1 MNAPSPSTG
10 SSQQT
15 AARPTKAGPFAN
27 LRTAT
32 KIYTGFGVTLA
43 LLVGLGAVSW
53 SGLRSS
59 DDALRRYAVQ
69 SHVAMAVAEADT
81 NLSDALGAAEEF
93 VSSGSA
99 EVANRFR
106 GEVDKFRRKLDD
118 AMARMTDAGD
128 RQAAQEIATLHQTLT
143 VGFDRLVAA
152 RTERD
157 SIVASVVNTLGADI
171 RRTLSETVKAEK
183 DGGNLDRTVQVA
195 GVSEQFLLVRVL
207 VARFVAE
214 TKAEDLARIRK
225 DLGDLTAKADGLR
238 NGIADGPVKARLSDA
253 VAKLPAYGAG
263 IDRIAVLSDQL
274 KSLNSETLGKA
285 GKQIGDKIGLIRDH
299 SASFLSQLEVT
310 AAAEVS
316 AAEARGT
323 AVTVVAVLLGLL
335 LAWAISRAITR
346 PLGNTTREMGRLAE
360 GDLTVTVTDDD
371 RRDEIGAL
379 ARALQIFK
387 TNALEMERM
396 RKAQEESERQAA
408 AQRRQSMMQMAD
420 TFERTVKGIVDTVA
434 NAATGMRDAATE
446 LTATAHEA
454 SERSL
459 LVASASEQ
467 ASANVQTVATATEEL
482 SASISEIGQQVEN
495 STRIA
500 TQAVADATG
509 ADRTMRD
516 LVTAAEQIGA
526 VVELISGIAA
536 QTNLL
541 ALNATIEAAR
551 AGEAGKGFAVVA
563 SEVKALAN
571 QTAKATDE
579 IQAKVQEIQ
588 QTTGGAQKAIGSIG
602 KTIGH
607 MSEITTAIAAAI
619 EEQAAATRE
628 IASSVTQAAQGT
640 EEVSSNIAGVSTAVH
655 ETGDAAGRVHGTSQ
669 ELAVEAERLRKEVGT
684 FIATVRAA

>member
-1 MNAPSPSTG
+1 MNANRQTQPPSA
-10 SSQQT
+10 Q
-15 AARPTKAGPFAN
+15 PTKAGPFAN

-53 SGLRSS
+53 MGLRSS
-59 DDALRRYAVQ
+59 DDALRRYAGQ

-81 NLSDALGAAEEF
+81 DMADALGAAEEF
-93 VSSGSA
+93 VSSGSPA
-99 EVANRFR
+99 VADRFR
-106 GEVDKFRRKLDD
+106 GDVAEFRQKLQG
-118 AMARMTDAGD
+118 ATARMTSTADL
-128 RQAAQEIATLHQTLT
+128 QAAQEIATLLQTLT
-143 VGFDRLVAA
+143 GGFDRLVAA

-157 SIVASVVNTLGADI
+157 SIIASVVNTLGADI
-171 RRTLSETVKAEK
+171 RRTLSDTVKAEK
-183 DGGNLDRTVQVA
+183 DGGNLDRTVRA
-195 GVSEQFLLVRVL
+195 ADVSEQYLLVRVL

-214 TKAEDLARIRK
+214 MKAEDLARIRK
-225 DLGDLTAKADGLR
+225 DLADVTAKSGALR
-238 NGIADGPVKARLSDA
+238 EGMADGPVKAKLSDA

-263 IDRIAVLSDQL
+263 IDRIAALSDQL
-274 KSLNSETLGKA
+274 QSLNSETLGKA
-285 GKQIGDKIGLIRDH
+285 GKEIGDKIGLIRDH
-299 SASFLSQLEVT
+299 SASFLAQLEVT
-310 AAAEVS
+310 AAAEVA
-316 AAEARGT
+316 AAEGRGT
-323 AVTVVAVLLGLL
+323 MVTAAAVLLGLL

-346 PLGNTTREMGRLAE
+346 PLGGITRAMGRLAE
-360 GDLTVTVTDDD
+360 GDLGVEVTDDR

-379 ARALQIFK
+379 ARALQVFK
-387 TNALEMERM
+387 TNALEIERM
-396 RKAQEESERQAA
+396 RRAQEESERRAA
-408 AQRRQSMMQMAD
+408 AQRRQTMMQMAD
-420 TFERTVKGIVDTVA
+420 TFESTVKGIVDTVA
-434 NAATGMRDAATE
+434 TAATGMRDAATV
-446 LTATAHEA
+446 LTATAQEA

-500 TQAVADATG
+500 TQAVSDAHG
-509 ADRTMRD
+509 ADRTMRE
-516 LVTAAEQIGA
+516 LVSAAEQIGA

-563 SEVKALAN
+563 SEVKALAT
-571 QTAKATDE
+571 QTARATDE

-669 ELAVEAERLRKEVGT
+669 DLATEAERLRREVGT

>member
-1 MNAPSPSTG
+1 MNAAHPSR
-10 SSQQT
+10 QT
-15 AARPTKAGPFAN
+15 AAQPTKAGPFAN

-53 SGLRSS
+53 TGLRSS
-59 DDALRRYAVQ
+59 DDALRRYAGQ

-81 NLSDALGAAEEF
+81 NMADALGAAEEF

-99 EVANRFR
+99 AVADRFR
-106 GEVDKFRRKLDD
+106 VDVDKFARKLD
-118 AMARMTDAGD
+118 AATTRMTSATD
-128 RQAAQEIATLHQTLT
+128 RQAAQEIASLQKTLT
-143 VGFDRLVAA
+143 GGFDQLVAA

-157 SIVASVVNTLGADI
+157 SIVASVVNKLGADI

-183 DGGNLDRTVQVA
+183 DLGDLDRTVQA
-195 GVSEQFLLVRVL
+195 ADVSEQYLLVRVL

-214 TKAEDLARIRK
+214 TQAEDLARIRK
-225 DLGDLTAKADGLR
+225 DLADVTAKATALRDGM
-238 NGIADGPVKARLSDA
+238 ADGPVKAKLSDA
-253 VAKLPAYGAG
+253 VAKLPAYGTG
-263 IDRIAVLSDQL
+263 IDRIASLSDQL
-274 KSLNSETLGKA
+274 KSLNNETLGKA
-285 GKQIGDKIGLIRDH
+285 GKEIGDKIGLIRDH
-299 SASFLSQLEVT
+299 SADFLSQLETT
-310 AAAEVS
+310 AAAEVK
-316 AAEARGT
+316 AAEGRGT
-323 AVTVVAVLLGLL
+323 MVTVAALLIGLL
-335 LAWAISRAITR
+335 LAWAISRAITK
-346 PLGNTTREMGRLAE
+346 PLGNITRAMGRLAE
-360 GDLTVTVTDDD
+360 GDLSVAVTDDE

-379 ARALQIFK
+379 ARALQVFK
-387 TNALEMERM
+387 TNAYEMERM

-408 AQRRQSMMQMAD
+408 AQRRQTMMQMAD
-420 TFERTVKGIVDTVA
+420 TFESAVKGIVDTVA

-446 LTATAHEA
+446 LTATAQEA
-454 SERSL
+454 TERSL

-500 TQAVADATG
+500 TQAVADADG

-516 LVTAAEQIGA
+516 LVSAAEQIGA

-563 SEVKALAN
+563 SEVKALAS
-571 QTAKATDE
+571 QTARATDE

-655 ETGDAAGRVHGTSQ
+655 ETGDAAGRVRGTSQ
-669 ELAVEAERLRKEVGT
+669 ELAVEAERLRREVGT

>member
-1 MNAPSPSTG
+1 MEAGVTIMNAT
-10 SSQQT
+10 SQTQS
-15 AARPTKAGPFAN
+15 RKAGPFAN

-43 LLVGLGAVSW
+43 LLVGLGAMSW
-53 SGLRSS
+53 SGLQSS
-59 DDALRRYAVQ
+59 DDALRRYAAQ
-69 SHVAMAVAEADT
+69 SHVAMTVAEADT
-81 NLSDALGAAEEF
+81 HISDALGGAEEF
-93 VSSGSA
+93 LSTGSA
-99 EVANRFR
+99 AVVDRFR
-106 GEVDKFRRKLDD
+106 SDLEKFRKKVE
-118 AMARMTDAGD
+118 AATTRMTKDAD
-128 RQAAQEIATLHQTLT
+128 RQAAQEIATLQQALAG
-143 VGFDRLVAA
+143 GFEKLVAA

-157 SIVASVVNTLGADI
+157 SIVASVVNTMGADI
-171 RRTLSETVKAEK
+171 RRTLSESVKAEK
-183 DGGNLDRTVQVA
+183 DGGDLDRTVKA
-195 GVSEQFLLVRVL
+195 ADVSEQFLLVRVL
-207 VARFVAE
+207 VARFVSE
-214 TKAEDLARIRK
+214 TKAEDLVRIRK
-225 DLGDLTAKADGLR
+225 DLAEVTAKAEALR
-238 NGIADGPVKARLSDA
+238 SGMAEGAVKTKLSQA
-253 VAKLPAYGAG
+253 LSKLPAYGAG
-263 IDRIAVLSDQL
+263 IDRIAALSEQL
-274 KSLNSETLGKA
+274 QSLNSETLGKA
-285 GKQIGDKIGLIRDH
+285 GKQINDKIGLIREQ

-310 AAAEVS
+310 AATEVA
-316 AAEARGT
+316 AAEGRGT

-346 PLGNTTREMGRLAE
+346 PLGAITGAMGRLAQ
-360 GDLTVTVTDDD
+360 GDLSVAVTDDE
-371 RRDEIGAL
+371 RQDEIGAL
-379 ARALQIFK
+379 ARSLQVFK

-396 RKAQEESERQAA
+396 RKAQEESERKAA
-408 AQRRQSMMQMAD
+408 EHRRETMMQMAD
-420 TFERTVKGIVDTVA
+420 TFESTVKGIVDTVA
-434 NAATGMRDAATE
+434 NAATGMRDAATA
-446 LTATAHEA
+446 LTATAQEA

-500 TQAVADATG
+500 TQAVADADG
-509 ADRTMRD
+509 ADRTMRE

-563 SEVKALAN
+563 SEVKALAT

-588 QTTGGAQKAIGSIG
+588 QTTGGAQKAIGGIG
-602 KTIGH
+602 RTIGR

-640 EEVSSNIAGVSTAVH
+640 EEVSSNIAGVSNAVH
-655 ETGDAAGRVHGTSQ
+655 ETGDAAGRVRGTSQ
-669 ELAVEAERLRKEVGT
+669 ELAAEAERLRREVGT

>member
-1 MNAPSPSTG
+1 MNAPNPSP
-10 SSQQT
+10 SQQT

-59 DDALRRYAVQ
+59 DDALRRYAAQ

-99 EVANRFR
+99 EVADRFR

-128 RQAAQEIATLHQTLT
+128 RQAAQEIAGLHQTLT
-143 VGFDRLVAA
+143 VGFDRLVVA

-183 DGGNLDRTVQVA
+183 DGGDLDRTVQVA

-225 DLGDLTAKADGLR
+225 DLGDLTGKADGLR
-238 NGIADGPVKARLSDA
+238 NAIADGPVKARLSAA

-285 GKQIGDKIGLIRDH
+285 GKQIGEKIGLIRDH
-299 SASFLSQLEVT
+299 SASFLAQLEVT

-396 RKAQEESERQAA
+396 RRAQEESERQAA
-408 AQRRQSMMQMAD
+408 AQRRQTMMQMAD

-434 NAATGMRDAATE
+434 TAATGMRDAATE

-482 SASISEIGQQVEN
+482 SASISDISNRANEASGASLKASEEATRTNAAVE
-495 STRIA
+495 A
-500 TQAVADATG
+500 
-509 ADRTMRD
+509 
-516 LVTAAEQIGA
+516 LVTSAERIGA
-526 VVELISGIAA
+526 ITKLINSIAS

-551 AGEAGKGFAVVA
+551 AGEAGRGFAVVA
-563 SEVKALAN
+563 NEVKSLAQQSGSAADDIAAQIASVQQEALHAVD
-571 QTAKATDE
+571 AIRRIGAIVTD
-579 IQAKVQEIQ
+579 VQQIS
-588 QTTGGAQKAIGSIG
+588 TT
-602 KTIGH
+602 
-607 MSEITTAIAAAI
+607 IAAAVSQQ
-619 EEQAAATRE
+619 ESATKE
-628 IASSVTQAAQGT
+628 IAHSVTRVVRDI
-640 EEVSSNIAGVSTAVH
+640 EVVSQNIAST
-655 ETGDAAGRVHGTSQ
+655 S
-669 ELAVEAERLRKEVGT
+669 ERLR
-684 FIATVRAA
+684 A

>member
-1 MNAPSPSTG
+1 MNATSPSQPG
-10 SSQQT
+10 QS
-15 AARPTKAGPFAN
+15 RPSKAGPFAN
-27 LRTAT
+27 LRTAV

-59 DDALRRYAVQ
+59 DDALRRYAAQ

-81 NLSDALGAAEEF
+81 NMSDALGAAEEF

-99 EVANRFR
+99 AVADRFR
-106 GEVDKFRRKLDD
+106 SEVDKFRRKLED
-118 AMARMTDAGD
+118 ASARMTDAGD

-143 VGFDRLVAA
+143 AGFDRLVAA

-171 RRTLSETVKAEK
+171 RRTLSDTVKAEK
-183 DGGNLDRTVQVA
+183 DGGDLDRTVRA
-195 GVSEQFLLVRVL
+195 ADVSEQFLLVRVL

-225 DLGDLTAKADGLR
+225 DLAELTAKAGALRDGM
-238 NGIADGPVKARLSDA
+238 ADGPIKAKLSNA
-253 VAKLPAYGAG
+253 AAKLPTYAAG
-263 IDRIAVLSDQL
+263 IDRIAVLTEQL
-274 KSLNSETLGKA
+274 KSLNSETLGNA
-285 GKQIGDKIGLIRDH
+285 GKQINDKIGLIRSH
-299 SASFLSQLEVT
+299 SADFLSQLEVT
-310 AAAEVS
+310 AAAEVAS
-316 AAEARGT
+316 AEGRGT

-346 PLGNTTREMGRLAE
+346 PLGSITREMGRLAQ

-379 ARALQIFK
+379 ARALQVFK

-408 AQRRQSMMQMAD
+408 AQRRQTMMQMAD
-420 TFERTVKGIVDTVA
+420 TFESTVKGIVDTVA
-434 NAATGMRDAATE
+434 TAATGMRDAATA
-446 LTATAHEA
+446 LSATAQEA

-500 TQAVADATG
+500 TQAVADADG

-516 LVTAAEQIGA
+516 LVSAAEQIGA

-563 SEVKALAN
+563 SEVKALAT
-571 QTAKATDE
+571 QTARATDE

-655 ETGDAAGRVHGTSQ
+655 ETGDAAGRVHGTSR
-669 ELAVEAERLRKEVGT
+669 ELAAEAERLRREVGT

>member
-1 MNAPSPSTG
+1 MNAASTA
-10 SSQQT
+10 QT
-15 AARPTKAGPFAN
+15 RNAGPFAN

-32 KIYTGFGVTLA
+32 KIYTGFGITLA
-43 LLVGLGAVSW
+43 LLVGLGGVSW
-53 SGLRSS
+53 TGLRSS
-59 DDALRRYAVQ
+59 DDALHRYAAQ
-69 SHVAMAVAEADT
+69 SHIAMTLGEADT
-81 NLSDALGAAEEF
+81 NMSDTLAAAQEF
-93 VSSGSA
+93 LSSGA
-99 EVANRFR
+99 PAVADRFR
-106 GEVDKFRRKLDD
+106 SELAGFRQRLDQ
-118 AMARMTDAGD
+118 ASAQMTDAGD
-128 RQAAQEIATLHQTLT
+128 RQAAQEIATLYQTLT
-143 VGFDRLVAA
+143 TGFDQLVAA

-171 RRTLSETVKAEK
+171 RRALSETVKAEK
-183 DGGNLDRTVQVA
+183 AGGDLDRTVLA
-195 GVSEQFLLVRVL
+195 ADVSEQFLLVRVL
-207 VARFVAE
+207 VARFVVE
-214 TKAEDLARIRK
+214 MKAEDLARIRK
-225 DLGDLTAKADGLR
+225 DLGEMTAKAAALRDGM
-238 NGIADGPVKARLSDA
+238 ADGPVKAKLSEA

-263 IDRIAVLSDQL
+263 IDRISTLSDQL
-274 KSLNSETLGKA
+274 QSLNRETLGKA
-285 GKQIGDKIGLIRDH
+285 GKQINDRITMIRDQ
-299 SASFLSQLEVT
+299 SARFLSRLEVT
-310 AAAEVS
+310 AAAEVA
-316 AAEARGT
+316 AAEGRGT

-346 PLGNTTREMGRLAE
+346 PLGNITREMGRLAE

-379 ARALQIFK
+379 ARALQVFK
-387 TNALEMERM
+387 TNALEIERM

-408 AQRRQSMMQMAD
+408 AQRRQTMMQMAD
-420 TFERTVKGIVDTVA
+420 TFESTVKGIVDTVA
-434 NAATGMRDAATE
+434 TAATGMRDAATA

-500 TQAVADATG
+500 SQAVADADG

-516 LVTAAEQIGA
+516 LVSAAEQIGA

-563 SEVKALAN
+563 SEVKALAT
-571 QTAKATDE
+571 QTSRATDE

-602 KTIGH
+602 QTIGR

-655 ETGDAAGRVHGTSQ
+655 ETGDAAGRVHGTSE
-669 ELAVEAERLRKEVGT
+669 ELAAEAERLRKEVGT

>member
-1 MNAPSPSTG
+1 MNATTPSQPANTRASK
-10 SSQQT
+10 S
-15 AARPTKAGPFAN
+15 GPFAN
-27 LRTAT
+27 LRTAV

-59 DDALRRYAVQ
+59 DDALRRYAAQ

-81 NLSDALGAAEEF
+81 NISDALGAAEEF
-93 VSSGSA
+93 VSSGSTA
-99 EVANRFR
+99 VADRFR
-106 GEVDKFRRKLDD
+106 NEVDKFRRTLED
-118 AMARMTDAGD
+118 ASTRMANAGD
-128 RQAAQEIATLHQTLT
+128 RKAAQEIATVHQTLT
-143 VGFDRLVAA
+143 AGFDQLVAA

-171 RRTLSETVKAEK
+171 RRTLSDTVKAEK
-183 DGGNLDRTVQVA
+183 EGGDLDRTVRA
-195 GVSEQFLLVRVL
+195 ADVSEQFLLVRVL

-225 DLGDLTAKADGLR
+225 DLAELTGKAGALR
-238 NGIADGPVKARLSDA
+238 NGMADGAVKTKLSDA
-253 VAKLPAYGAG
+253 VAKLPTYGAG
-263 IDRIAVLSDQL
+263 IDRIAALSDQL

-285 GKQIGDKIGLIRDH
+285 GKEINEKIGLIRAH
-299 SASFLSQLEVT
+299 SADFLSQLEVS
-310 AAAEVS
+310 AAAEVAS
-316 AAEARGT
+316 AEGRGT
-323 AVTVVAVLLGLL
+323 AVTIVAVLLGLL

-346 PLGNTTREMGRLAE
+346 PLGNITREMGRLAQ
-360 GDLTVTVTDDD
+360 GDLTVTVSDDD

-387 TNALEMERM
+387 TNAQEMERM

-408 AQRRQSMMQMAD
+408 AQRRQTMMQMAD
-420 TFERTVKGIVDTVA
+420 TFESTVKGIVDTVA
-434 NAATGMRDAATE
+434 TAATGMRDAATA
-446 LTATAHEA
+446 LTATAQEA

-482 SASISEIGQQVEN
+482 SASIAEIGQQVEN

-500 TQAVADATG
+500 TQAVADADG
-509 ADRTMRD
+509 ANRTMRE
-516 LVTAAEQIGA
+516 LVSAAEQIGA

-563 SEVKALAN
+563 SEVKALAT
-571 QTAKATDE
+571 QTSRATDE

-588 QTTGGAQKAIGSIG
+588 QTTGGAQRAIGGIG
-602 KTIGH
+602 QTIGR

-669 ELAVEAERLRKEVGT
+669 ELAAEAERLRKEVGT

>member
-1 MNAPSPSTG
+1 MEAGVTIMNAT
-10 SSQQT
+10 SQNQP
-15 AARPTKAGPFAN
+15 AKAGPFAN
-27 LRTAT
+27 LHTAT

-53 SGLRSS
+53 TGLRSS
-59 DDALRRYAVQ
+59 DDALRQYAGQ
-69 SHVAMAVAEADT
+69 SHVAMTVAEADT
-81 NLSDALGAAEEF
+81 NMADALGSAEEF
-93 VSSGSA
+93 VSSGSPA
-99 EVANRFR
+99 VADRFR
-106 GEVDKFRRKLDD
+106 SDVEKFSQKLD
-118 AMARMTDAGD
+118 AATARMTRSSDL
-128 RQAAQEIATLHQTLT
+128 QAAQEIATLRQTLT
-143 VGFDRLVAA
+143 GGFDRLVAA

-157 SIVASVVNTLGADI
+157 QIVASVVNTLGADI
-171 RRTLSETVKAEK
+171 RRTLSDTVKAEK
-183 DGGNLDRTVQVA
+183 DGGNLDRTVRA
-195 GVSEQFLLVRVL
+195 AEVSEQFLLVRVL

-214 TKAEDLARIRK
+214 TKAEDLERIRK
-225 DLGDLTAKADGLR
+225 DLADLTAKAEALR
-238 NGIADGPVKARLSDA
+238 GGMEEGPVKAKLAAA
-253 VAKLPAYGAG
+253 VAKLPAYRTG
-263 IDRIAVLSDQL
+263 IDRIAVLSGEL
-274 KSLNSETLGKA
+274 KSLNEETLGKA
-285 GKQIGDKIGLIRDH
+285 GKQIGEKIGVIRTQ
-299 SASFLSQLEVT
+299 SADILAQLERTAAKEV
-310 AAAEVS
+310 AAAES
-316 AAEARGT
+316 RGT
-323 AVTVVAVLLGLL
+323 AVTVVAVLAGLL

-346 PLGNTTREMGRLAE
+346 PLGAITGAMGRLAQ
-360 GDLTVTVTDDD
+360 GDLGVAVTDDE

-379 ARALQIFK
+379 ARSLQVFK

-396 RKAQEESERQAA
+396 RKAQEESERKAA
-408 AQRRQSMMQMAD
+408 EHRRQTMMQMAD
-420 TFERTVKGIVDTVA
+420 TFESTVKGIVDTVA
-434 NAATGMRDAATE
+434 NAATGMRDAATA
-446 LTATAHEA
+446 LTATAQEA

-482 SASISEIGQQVEN
+482 SASIAEIGQQVEN

-500 TQAVADATG
+500 TQAVADADG
-509 ADRTMRD
+509 ADRTMRE

-563 SEVKALAN
+563 SEVKALAT

-588 QTTGGAQKAIGSIG
+588 QTTGGAQKAIGGIG
-602 KTIGH
+602 RTIGR

-655 ETGDAAGRVHGTSQ
+655 ETGDAAGRVRGTSQ
-669 ELAVEAERLRKEVGT
+669 ELAAEAERLRREVGT